1 MQKPFTITSRVL
13 AHLGEDLIKDESIAL
28 LELVKNSYD
37 AGASYCNVN
46 FDFDIFGTLQ
56 EISICDDGCGM
67 NLNTIETVWL
77 VIGTDNKVN
86 QIQNPIN
93 GRVPLG
99 EKGIGRL
106 GVHKLGKEIHLYS
119 KTAKDDEVY
128 VNIDWSKL
136 DTDKG
141 VDDFKIDYGSKATS
155 EFINGEKGTRIYIR
169 QLKGEWNNRK
179 LRSVFR
185 DLTTLNSPFDN
196 KSDSFNVTVTSNNHV
211 FRGLPDMKAIMDAGL
226 YYGHCT
232 MEGNRI
238 TSFDYK
244 FEPWKTLD
252 KISSRHVEKLET
264 YETLLVHSV
273 DADTT
278 GKTNKK
284 VTGILD
290 LSKYKIG
297 KIEFDIIIY
306 EKIMPYSA

>member
-37 AGASYCNVN
+37 AGASCCNVN
-46 FDFDIFGTLQ
+46 FDFDIFGALQ

-67 NLNTIETVWL
+67 NINTIETVWL

-106 GVHKLGKEIHLYS
+106 GVHKLGKEINLYS

-141 VDDFKIDYGSKATS
+141 FDDFKIVTMFATANRATGS
-155 EFINGEKGTRIYIR
+155 
-169 QLKGEWNNRK
+169 
-179 LRSVFR
+179 
-185 DLTTLNSPFDN
+185 
-196 KSDSFNVTVTSNNHV
+196 
-211 FRGLPDMKAIMDAGL
+211 LPPCG
-226 YYGHCT
+226 
-232 MEGNRI
+232 
-238 TSFDYK
+238 
-244 FEPWKTLD
+244 
-252 KISSRHVEKLET
+252 V
-264 YETLLVHSV
+264 
-273 DADTT
+273 
-278 GKTNKK
+278 
-284 VTGILD
+284 
-290 LSKYKIG
+290 
-297 KIEFDIIIY
+297 
-306 EKIMPYSA
+306 